1 MQIYATDTI
10 LFRSL
15 RPIIVKAHVKFQPNQ
30 ISNLQEMME
39 QINIENFDV
48 ENT

>member
-1 MQIYATDTI
+1 MHVTDTI

-15 RPIIVKAHVKFQPNQ
+15 RPIIAKAHVKFQPKQ
-30 ISNLQEMME
+30 ISSFPEMVE